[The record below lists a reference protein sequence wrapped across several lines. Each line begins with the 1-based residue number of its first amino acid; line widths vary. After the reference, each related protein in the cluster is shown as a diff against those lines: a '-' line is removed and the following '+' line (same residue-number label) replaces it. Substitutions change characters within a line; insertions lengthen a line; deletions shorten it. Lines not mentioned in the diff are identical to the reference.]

1 LRRLFAFNCTMLRSL
16 RPLAASMLFSMLLGV
31 GAGARA
37 WGEQGHRITGL
48 VAEQLLSADARAG
61 LRALMGDTDLA
72 TLSLAMDRQRDVLDE
87 RMPGSREWHYD
98 NRPVCDPQARRPDY
112 CANGH
117 CASVQIARHYR
128 QLTDPRSSRDQRRF
142 ALQVLVHLIGDLH
155 QPLHAS
161 DDDDHG
167 GNGVRVTFTT
177 SHGRQRRTNLHAA
190 WDTDF
195 VRMAFSV
202 RDERRIARQL
212 VSGAGDAAIRA
223 MQKGDAAQWVA
234 EAYAIGRD
242 VAYGK
247 LPGFGCRSDAWTSEA
262 AAPRLPLS
270 AAYVAEAGSVVPQ
283 QLLRAGARI
292 AHLLNRAFGK

>member
-1 LRRLFAFNCTMLRSL
+1 MLRSL
-16 RPLAASMLFSMLLGV
+16 RPLAASLLFIMLLGA

-61 LRALMGDTDLA
+61 LRALMGDTDVA
-72 TLSLAMDRQRDVLDE
+72 TLSLFMDRQKDVLDE
-87 RMPGSREWHYD
+87 RIPGSREWHYD
-98 NRPVCDPQARRPDY
+98 NRPVCDPQARRQDY
-112 CANGH
+112 CADGR

-142 ALQVLVHLIGDLH
+142 ALLVLVHLVGDIH

-190 WDTDF
+190 WDTDV
-195 VRMAFSV
+195 VRRAFSV
-202 RDERRIARQL
+202 KDERRIAQQL
-212 VSGAGDAAIRA
+212 VSGAGAAAIRA
-223 MQKGDAAQWVA
+223 MQKGDAGQWVA
-234 EAYAIGRD
+234 ESYAIGKD

-247 LPGFGCRSDAWTSEA
+247 LPGFGCRNDAGTSEA
-262 AAPRLPLS
+262 TAERLALG
-270 AAYVAEAGSVVPQ
+270 AAYMAEASSIVPK

-292 AHLLNRAFGK
+292 AHLLNQAFAK